1 MTDIRADG
9 FAIGVQAGNAS
20 SLEGDAAGA
29 ESNALGAYTAA

>member
-9 FAIGVQAGNAS
+9 IAIGVQAGNAS